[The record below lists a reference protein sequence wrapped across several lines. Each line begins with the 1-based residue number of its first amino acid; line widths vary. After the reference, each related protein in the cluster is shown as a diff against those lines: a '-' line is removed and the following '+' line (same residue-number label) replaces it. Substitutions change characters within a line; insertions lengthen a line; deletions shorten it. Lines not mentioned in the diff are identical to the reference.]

1 MLGDSLSGMIS
12 LGINIFCVS
21 CNHSRL
27 QIEIIVQM
35 IKHIFQSQISI
46 LLILTVAFTSCNGQ
60 VKTEKQH
67 KNLAKYQFNK
77 IPKPKGLN
85 KDADIGFGIQD
96 KSGNIWFGS
105 YGEGVFKY
113 DGKVF
118 INYTTNEGLN
128 SNTTYS
134 IVEDKMGKIW
144 VSTNKGIN
152 CFDGIKFQNIPIV
165 FKTKDSMLSN
175 YSNNYPPSENK
186 IWSMMVDS
194 KGTIWFGTDD
204 GVYCYNG
211 KEFTRFLENSNI
223 TNKDSLQLKAIF
235 SILETNDGNIWFAA
249 CQNEGVSRFDGK
261 TLSNII
267 PYKDVRRTD
276 RVIEDKKGN
285 LWFACV
291 FKGVG
296 RYDRKTYTQN
306 VFKEKPTNGPSN
318 IIEDGKGNIWFDT
331 QEGLCYYDGIKLKTF
346 NENESIPNKKLIP
359 VFSDKSGH
367 VWLSSKGMGLYQ
379 YMDGKFISYSE

>member
-1 MLGDSLSGMIS
+1 MT
-12 LGINIFCVS
+12 
-21 CNHSRL
+21 R
-27 QIEIIVQM
+27 
-35 IKHIFQSQISI
+35 HIFQSQISI
-46 LLILTVAFTSCNGQ
+46 LLFLLVAFTSCDGQ
-60 VKTEKQH
+60 VKKGKYKEGLP
-67 KNLAKYQFNK
+67 KNQYNR
-77 IPKPKGLN
+77 IPKPEGLN

-96 KSGNIWFGS
+96 KKGNIWFGS

-113 DGKVF
+113 DGKF
-118 INYTTNEGLN
+118 FTNYTINDGLN

-134 IVEDKMGKIW
+134 IVEDKIGDIW

-152 CFDGIKFQNIPIV
+152 RFDGKKFQNIPIA
-165 FKTKDSMLSN
+165 FKTNNSIFLNST
-175 YSNNYPPSENK
+175 NNYPPTENK

-204 GVYCYNG
+204 GVYCYSRN
-211 KEFTRFLENSNI
+211 EFTRFLENPNI

-235 SILETNDGNIWFAA
+235 SILETKDGKIWFTA
-249 CQNEGVSRFDGK
+249 CQSEGVSCFNGK

-267 PYKDVRRTD
+267 PYKNVGRTD
-276 RVIEDKKGN
+276 RVIEDRNGN

-306 VFKEKPTNGPSN
+306 VFNEKPTNGPSN

-331 QEGLCYYDGIKLKTF
+331 QEGLSYYDGINLKTF
-346 NENESIPNKKLIP
+346 NVNESIPNKKLIP
-359 VFSDKSGH
+359 VFSDKLGH
-367 VWLSSKGMGLYQ
+367 LWLSSKGMGLYQ
-379 YMDGKFISYSE
+379 YIDGKFISYSE

>member
-1 MLGDSLSGMIS
+1 MIRH
-12 LGINIFCVS
+12 F
-21 CNHSRL
+21 
-27 QIEIIVQM
+27 
-35 IKHIFQSQISI
+35 FQSQICI
-46 LLILTVAFTSCNGQ
+46 LLILTVAFISCNGQ
-60 VKTEKQH
+60 VKTEKC
-67 KNLAKYQFNK
+67 KENLAINQFNK
-77 IPKPKGLN
+77 ITKPKGLN

-96 KSGNIWFGS
+96 KAGNIWFGS

-118 INYTTNEGLN
+118 INFTTNEGLN

-152 CFDGIKFQNIPIV
+152 FFDGIKFQNIPIV
-165 FKTKDSMLSN
+165 FKTKNSIISN

-194 KGTIWFGTDD
+194 KGTIWLGTDD

-211 KEFTRFLENSNI
+211 KVFTRFLENPNI

-249 CQNEGVSRFDGK
+249 CQSEGITRFDGK
-261 TLSNII
+261 TLTNII

-276 RVIEDKKGN
+276 RIIEDKKGN

-296 RYDRKTYTQN
+296 RYDSKTYTQN
-306 VFKEKPTNGPSN
+306 VFNEKPTYGPSN

-331 QEGLCYYDGIKLKTF
+331 QEGLSYYDGTSLKTF
-346 NENESIPNKKLIP
+346 NENKSIPNKKLIP

-367 VWLSSKGMGLYQ
+367 IWLSSKGMGLYQ
-379 YMDGKFISYSE
+379 YMDGKFINYSE

>member
-1 MLGDSLSGMIS
+1 MIR
-12 LGINIFCVS
+12 
-21 CNHSRL
+21 H
-27 QIEIIVQM
+27 IIQT
-35 IKHIFQSQISI
+35 QISI
-46 LLILTVAFTSCNGQ
+46 LLLFSVAFTSCNGQ
-60 VKTEKQH
+60 VKTEKH
-67 KNLAKYQFNK
+67 KEILAENQFDK

-96 KSGNIWFGS
+96 TVGNIWFGS
-105 YGEGVFKY
+105 YGEGVYKY
-113 DGKVF
+113 DGKYF

-128 SNTTYS
+128 SNTIYS
-134 IVEDKMGKIW
+134 IVEDKSGNIW

-152 CFDGIKFQNIPIV
+152 RFDGIKFQNFPIV
-165 FKTKDSMLSN
+165 FKTKNSMLSN
-175 YSNNYPPSENK
+175 YSNDYSPAENK

-204 GVYCYNG
+204 GVYCYSG

-223 TNKDSLQLKAIF
+223 INKDSLQLKAIF
-235 SILETNDGNIWFAA
+235 SILESKDGNIWFSA
-249 CQNEGVSRFDGK
+249 CQSEGVSRFDGK

-276 RVIEDKKGN
+276 RIIEDRNGN

-296 RYDRKTYTQN
+296 RYNGKTYTQN
-306 VFKEKPTNGPSN
+306 VFKEETTNGPSN
-318 IIEDGKGNIWFDT
+318 IIEDAKGNIWFDT
-331 QEGLCYYDGIKLKTF
+331 QDGLSYYDGITLKTF
-346 NENESIPNKKLIP
+346 KENDTIPNKKLIP
-359 VFSDKSGH
+359 VFSDQSGH

-379 YMDGKFISYSE
+379 YMNGKFISYSK